1 MDASGARPSGGDPVR
16 ETGPEVSRRVAVA
29 WGHRPPDLLLRGAR
43 VLLATGEVLERDV
56 GIVGRRIAVV
66 GEDLSAPGELTIDL
80 AGQTVVP
87 GYVEPHTHTLG
98 PLSIGTYCGEAL
110 AHGVSCVLTD
120 DSFVYGFLDAGQYP
134 PMLDVSAR
142 LPLLL
147 RWSLR
152 LEGPRTLPLAAVE
165 ALLGREDVAQVGE
178 VMIRPVLEDPP
189 ADVAAVIAAARSA
202 GLRVE
207 GHGPGA
213 SARTLGVG
221 AAAGITAEHESRRAE
236 ELVERLRLGQW
247 APIRYT
253 DVLRDAPAIVAAAL
267 EAGTS
272 LERTAFTTDWTLPPW
287 IAERGLIDAAIA
299 AGLDAGLPAAEAY
312 ACASRRPATYLGLD
326 AQLGVVAP
334 GRLANLNVLDD
345 LAAPRPRRV
354 FSLGREVAAD
364 GELLIEVPDVD
375 WAGLGAPPWS
385 PRRRGPDPEAYRLE
399 EGDPAIALES
409 ASVVRLAGA
418 VGEGRPLLCLA
429 IDPDSETFTRA
440 AIHGLPTGL
449 EGIASTLTPRRLLIA
464 AGADPEAVGAC
475 VDAVMEIGGGIAY
488 LDRGELRRLALPVG
502 GVLTTA
508 PFATV
513 LEFWEACRRFFVD
526 LGHELPDP
534 LSTLLYIAS
543 DSIPGARFNAR
554 GLIDTRSGSVIAP
567 ARPIRWA

>member
-1 MDASGARPSGGDPVR
+1 VSERVR
-16 ETGPEVSRRVAVA
+16 VA
-29 WGHRPPDLLLRGAR
+29 WGHRAPDLLLRGAR
-43 VLLATGEVLERDV
+43 VMLATGEVLARDIGVV
-56 GIVGRRIAVV
+56 GSRIAVV
-66 GEDLSAPGELTIDL
+66 GEDLTAPGELTIDV
-80 AGQTVVP
+80 AGKTIVP

-98 PLSIGTYCGEAL
+98 PLSIGTYCGQAL

-120 DSFVYGFLDAGQYP
+120 DSFVYGFLDAEQYG
-134 PMLDVSAR
+134 PMLDVSTD

-152 LEGPRTLPLAAVE
+152 LEGPRTLPLAAVA
-165 ALLGREDVAQVGE
+165 ALLAREDVAQVGE

-189 ADVAAVIAAARSA
+189 DDVAEVIAAARSA

-213 SARTLGVG
+213 SVQTLAVG
-221 AAAGITAEHESRRAE
+221 AAAGVTAEHESRRAD

-253 DVLRDAPAIVAAAL
+253 DVLRDAPVIVEAAL
-267 EAGTS
+267 EAGVS

-287 IAERGLIDAAIA
+287 IAGRGLIDAAIA
-299 AGLDAGLPAAEAY
+299 AAIGAGLPAAEAY

-326 AQLGVVAP
+326 AQLGVVGP

-345 LAAPRPRRV
+345 LEAPLPRRV
-354 FSLGREVAAD
+354 FSLGREVASD
-364 GELLIEVPDVD
+364 GELGVEVPDVD
-375 WAGLGAPPWS
+375 WADLGAPPWS
-385 PRRRGPDPEAYRLE
+385 RRRRGPDAATYRLE
-399 EGDPAIALES
+399 DGDPVIALES
-409 ASVVRLAGA
+409 ASVARLASE
-418 VGEGRPLLCLA
+418 VGEGAPLLCLA
-429 IDPDSETFTRA
+429 IGPDSETFTRA
-440 AIHGLPTGL
+440 AIHGLPPGL

-464 AGADPEAVGAC
+464 AGADPEALGRC
-475 VDAVMEIGGGIAY
+475 VDAVMEVGGGIAY

-513 LEFWEACRRFFVD
+513 LDFWEGCRRFFAA

-554 GLIDTRSGSVIAP
+554 GLIDTRGGTVIAP
-567 ARPIRWA
+567 ARPIRWS